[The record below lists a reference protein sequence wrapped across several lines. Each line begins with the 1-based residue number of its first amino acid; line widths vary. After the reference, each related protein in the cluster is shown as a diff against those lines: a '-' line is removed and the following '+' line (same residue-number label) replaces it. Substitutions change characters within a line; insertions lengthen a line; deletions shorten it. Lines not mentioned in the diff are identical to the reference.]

1 MPISTSWG
9 CHPLLV
15 SDIEP
20 DLRRRLSNWRK
31 WYLFLVL
38 ALTVLALINLGAG
51 NAETAVLYLAP
62 VAVSAVLVLFLT
74 AAPRRRR

>member
-1 MPISTSWG
+1 M
-9 CHPLLV
+9 
-15 SDIEP
+15 SDAES
-20 DLRRRLSNWRK
+20 DVRRRLSNWRK

-38 ALTVLALINLGAG
+38 ALTVLGIINLAAG

-74 AAPRRRR
+74 AALRRKR